1 MNDIINSQLLWFICS
16 ISVGVVVAQGVSFF
30 RLARKNANAMGLSD
44 DNCHKA
50 FKVGLIT
57 AIGPSLSIIIVL
69 IGLMAVLGSPLT
81 WMRGTMIVSAANNLT
96 AARIGADAAGVTF
109 GGADY
114 GTQALFVSWFGIAIN
129 GMGSM
134 LGYVFFSGHLDKIRN
149 RIASRNPKILAFVS
163 GAAMTAIYG
172 NLSSAELKNGGPNL
186 IAWAVAGVTM
196 FILFKVAQAFPRLKE
211 YNLGIAMIVGTIAGA
226 VSQAMLVK
234 A

>member
-1 MNDIINSQLLWFICS
+1 MNEIINSTLLWWICS
-16 ISVGVVVAQGVSFF
+16 ISVAVVVAQGIAFF
-30 RLARKNANAMGLSD
+30 RLSRKNAVSMGVPME
-44 DNCHKA
+44 NCNKA

-57 AIGPSLSIIIVL
+57 AIGPALSILIVL
-69 IGLMAVLGSPLT
+69 VGLMAVLGNPLT

-109 GGADY
+109 GGPEY
-114 GTQALFVSWFGIAIN
+114 GTEALFVSWFGIAIN

-134 LGYVFFSGHLDKIRN
+134 LAAVFFSGHLDTIRN
-149 RIASRNPKILAFVS
+149 KIVSKNPKILAFVS

-186 IAWAVAGVTM
+186 VAWLVAGVTM
-196 FILFKVAQAFPRLKE
+196 FVLYKVSQKFTKIKE
-211 YNLGIAMIVGTIAGA
+211 YNLGIAMIAGTVAGA
-226 VSQAMLVK
+226 LAKTLM